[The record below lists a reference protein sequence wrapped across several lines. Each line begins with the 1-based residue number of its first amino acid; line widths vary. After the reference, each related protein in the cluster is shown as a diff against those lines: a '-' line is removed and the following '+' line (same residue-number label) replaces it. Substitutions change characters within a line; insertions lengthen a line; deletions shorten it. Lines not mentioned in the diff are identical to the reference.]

1 VAVPVAPEGAAA
13 VAAEAVADL
22 AATGALDMTIASH
35 DVLLVDD
42 DPDLLKLISLR
53 LGAAG
58 HRVRT
63 ADSGESA
70 LAALAVARPGV
81 VVTDLRMP
89 GIDGLQLFEAI
100 HREHPALPVIILTAH
115 GTIPDAVSATQRGVF
130 GFLTKPFDSQELLQ
144 KVAAALRVAG
154 DAPDSSRDTTGEWR
168 SGIITRSP
176 RMEDLLRQARLVA
189 DSDASVLIY
198 GESGTGKELLA
209 RAIHRAGAR
218 RDKPF
223 VAVNCGAIPEPL
235 LESELFGHARGAFSG
250 AVQAHKGLFQAADG
264 GTIFLDEIGD
274 MPLAL
279 QVKLLRV
286 LQEGEVRPVGATQ
299 PIPVNVRVISATH
312 RDLDAQKA
320 SGRFREDLYYR
331 LNVVSLRLPPL
342 ADRREDIPLLATHF
356 LRKLAERYHR
366 PVPTLAPDAM
376 ALLIAAPWPG
386 NVRQLLNLLEQAV
399 ALATTSLIPES
410 LVQGALREDA
420 SVLVPFEEARKTFER
435 DYLVRLLKITGGNVT
450 QAATLA
456 KRNRTEFYKLLQR
469 HRLEPAM
476 FKESKGQ

>member
-1 VAVPVAPEGAAA
+1 MTAITRS
-13 VAAEAVADL
+13 AD
-22 AATGALDMTIASH
+22 I
-35 DVLLVDD
+35 LLVDD

-53 LGAAG
+53 LTSAG
-58 HRVRT
+58 YRVRT
-63 ADSGESA
+63 ADSGETA
-70 LAALAVARPGV
+70 LAALAIARPAAV
-81 VVTDLRMP
+81 ITDMRMP
-89 GIDGLQLFEAI
+89 GIDGLQLFDAI
-100 HREHPALPVIILTAH
+100 HRQHPALPVIILTAH
-115 GTIPDAVSATQRGVF
+115 GTIPDAVTATQRGVF
-130 GFLTKPFDSQELLQ
+130 AFLTKPFDSQELLQ
-144 KVAAALRVAG
+144 KVANAVRLTG
-154 DAPDSSRDTTGEWR
+154 DSAEPKQQQSGEWR

-189 DSDASVLIY
+189 DSDASVLIF

-209 RAIHRAGAR
+209 QAIHRASR
-218 RDKPF
+218 RAQRAF
-223 VAVNCGAIPEPL
+223 IAVNCGAIPEPL

-250 AVQAHKGLFQAADG
+250 AIQAHKGL
-264 GTIFLDEIGD
+264 LDEIGD

-299 PIPVNVRVISATH
+299 SVPVDVRVISATH
-312 RDLDAQKA
+312 RDLDAQRSA
-320 SGRFREDLYYR
+320 GQFREDLFYR
-331 LNVVSLRLPPL
+331 LNVVSLKLPPL

-356 LRKLAERYHR
+356 LRKLAERYKK
-366 PVPTLAPDAM
+366 PVPSLAPDAM

-386 NVRQLLNLLEQAV
+386 NVRQLLNLLEQAL
-399 ALATTSLIPES
+399 ALTTTSVIPAT

-420 SVLVPFEEARKTFER
+420 GVLAPFEEARKQFER

-469 HRLEPAM
+469 HHLEPAM
-476 FKESKGQ
+476 FKDAKP